1 MNQDKAFFLFEDIDD
16 GEICLFIYKKLSP
29 EALKI
34 ALPNTEINEK
44 ANYFIAILKKGMDYL
59 GATEFSGI
67 EMINQNENLVSLDL
81 DYEEAKMLINISEE
95 EFNKYY
101 KFGTEK
107 LEKLTEIEQK
117 LL

>member
-1 MNQDKAFFLFEDIDD
+1 MNQDKALFLFEDIDD

-34 ALPNTEINEK
+34 ALPNTEIIEK
-44 ANYFIAILKKGMDYL
+44 ANYFIAILKTGMDYL

-67 EMINQNENLVSLDL
+67 ERINQNENLVSLDL
-81 DYEEAKMLINISEE
+81 DYEEAKMLIKLTEE

-101 KFGTEK
+101 KFGSEK
-107 LEKLTEIEQK
+107 LEKLTEIEHK